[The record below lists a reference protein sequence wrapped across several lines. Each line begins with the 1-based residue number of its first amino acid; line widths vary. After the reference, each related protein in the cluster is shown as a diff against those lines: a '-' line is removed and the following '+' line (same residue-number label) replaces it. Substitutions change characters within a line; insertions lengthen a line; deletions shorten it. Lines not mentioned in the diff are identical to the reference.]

1 MNSFDIAVLIVVIL
15 LAGLWGKKGF
25 LKAVLG
31 LIGFQIAFLV
41 ATRTMATGGLLVSQ
55 SLSVSPT
62 IGQVIA
68 YSGIFF
74 LVLIFYKMLVSA
86 VLKRLMSKVF
96 GTLDHI
102 GGVVF
107 GGLFGVVILAV
118 IIGSLNLL
126 PIRAQI
132 AAHTEHSR
140 SYPYLIQVFN
150 AMLSGSDWIYPG
162 SRDTYLNLMS
172 NLAGMTSGGLSLPM
186 PEIFQDAQKGLE
198 SLNLEGDARS
208 PYQDMFDGLGLDS
221 LDVLTLDQLMKKTGK

>member
-31 LIGFQIAFLV
+31 LLGFQVAFLV
-41 ATRTMATGGLLVSQ
+41 STRMMATGGILVSQ

-62 IGQVIA
+62 IGQAIA

-74 LVLIFYKMLVSA
+74 LVLIVYKMLVSA
-86 VLKRLMSKVF
+86 ILKRVLSRDF

-102 GGVVF
+102 GGVLS
-107 GGLFGVVILAV
+107 GGLTGILILSV

-126 PIRAQI
+126 PIRSYLVK
-132 AAHTEHSR
+132 HTEDSR
-140 SYPYLIQVFN
+140 SYPYLLQVFSTL
-150 AMLSGSDWIYPG
+150 LSGSDWIYPG

-172 NLAGMTSGGLSLPM
+172 SLAGATSGGLGGLPLPGALKDM
-186 PEIFQDAQKGLE
+186 QKGLE
-198 SLNLEGDARS
+198 VLKLGGDARS

-221 LDVLTLDQLMKKTGK
+221 TDMLTLDQLMKQSK